1 MEQNG
6 SIILIVDTAG
16 YNGPK
21 WKIMDPSVGEI
32 TQQLASLRGGNA
44 AAKDALA
51 ELVYPAMH
59 ARAVQYMRG
68 ERSDH
73 TLQPTALVS
82 EVFLE
87 LFKGQTDVE
96 WQDRAHFLAVASS
109 NMRRILVDHARR
121 RKADLRGGGLAK
133 VDLDVAHVHVDPA
146 RSEEILDLDAAL
158 KELAEMDPRQAR
170 LVELMHFGGLTEEEA
185 AEVEGIHARTV
196 RRDWASARAWLQT
209 RLRKPPA

>member
-1 MEQNG
+1 
-6 SIILIVDTAG
+6 
-16 YNGPK
+16 
-21 WKIMDPSVGEI
+21 MDPSVGEI
-32 TQQLASLRGGNA
+32 TQQLASLRGGNS

-59 ARAVQYMRG
+59 ARAIQFMRG

-73 TLQPTALVS
+73 TLQPTALVN
-82 EVFLE
+82 EVFLK
-87 LFKGQTDVE
+87 LFKGQTNVD
-96 WQDRAHFLAVASS
+96 WQDRAHFLAVASA

-121 RKADLRGGGLAK
+121 RRAEVRGGGIAK